1 MSGRGWVKGEAYAI
15 DYRGAEGSVE
25 RLAAVTAELVRLPA
39 DVIVAPGA
47 AEALAAKNATKTLPI
62 VIAGVDDPVA
72 RGLVASLAHP
82 GRNITGVA
90 LARRERSSKL
100 LSLVREL
107 LPGPARVAVLVDS
120 ADPDHRAILGD
131 LRTAART
138 LGVTLNA
145 VEVEQYTDVEPA
157 FATIKR
163 HGSRVLVVPTSSMFV
178 PHWIADLALAN
189 KLAVASMAPAYA
201 YEGGLIACS
210 DDWNALFERVATF
223 VDRILKGAAPQALP
237 VEVPIKFKVIVN
249 TKTARALKLDIPPAL
264 RAHADTFIE

>member
-62 VIAGVDDPVA
+62 VIAGVDDP
-72 RGLVASLAHP
+72 
-82 GRNITGVA
+82 
-90 LARRERSSKL
+90 
-100 LSLVREL
+100 
-107 LPGPARVAVLVDS
+107 
-120 ADPDHRAILGD
+120 
-131 LRTAART
+131 
-138 LGVTLNA
+138 